1 MITLQEIERR
11 PGIRQVQTALDAFL
25 KDRPR
30 LQKLCRYAQAQHDIL
45 ARTRPHNLPNARLP
59 HGFPK
64 YLAEMS
70 AGYLLG
76 DGVRYTAAKDEEGAR
91 NYADLLNKAG
101 DDSLDMD
108 LAMQQ
113 GVYGRGVSLCWQDAH
128 LHVSALDP
136 QNAFVVYDDTAR
148 KKPLMGIL
156 LSFAPRGDTM
166 TTVYTDRD
174 ILTFLSN
181 NPGNVGRM
189 TSAIPHDLGRV
200 PMVEFFNNA
209 GARGDFEDVL
219 PLVDAYDLLASDR
232 LNDRGQFAD
241 AMLVLTGVGG
251 LGTQGEPDDR
261 QEAARLLRQERTLS
275 LPDAQAK
282 AEWLVKNANE
292 KDIDVLRKA
301 LADDIHK
308 FSMTPNLAPDGMG
321 GDFSAIAI
329 RYRLFALEQ
338 KTRIKERWFIQG
350 LRQQA
355 RLLCAYLAAQGI
367 KAPDPEGMGIMMNRP
382 KICEAP
388 NR

>member
-1 MITLQEIERR
+1 MITLQEFEGR
-11 PGIRQVQTALDAFL
+11 PGNAHVQSALAAFL

-30 LQKLCRYAQAQHDIL
+30 LQKLYRYAQGQHDIL
-45 ARTRPHNLPNARLP
+45 TRTRPPNLPNARLP

-64 YLAEMS
+64 YIAEMS
-70 AGYLLG
+70 AGYLMG
-76 DGVRYTAAKDEEGAR
+76 EPVRYGGAGEEEGTR
-91 NYADLLNKAG
+91 CFVSLLNEAG

-113 GVYGRGVSLCWQDAH
+113 SVFGRAVSLVWQDTR

-136 QNAFVVYDDTAR
+136 QNAFVVYDETAR
-148 KKPLMGIL
+148 KKPLMGVL
-156 LSFAPRGDTM
+156 LSLAPGGGTGI
-166 TTVYTDRD
+166 TVYTDRER
-174 ILTFLSN
+174 LTFVSAN
-181 NPGNVGRM
+181 TVGAVKM
-189 TSAIPHDLGRV
+189 THAAPHDQGRV
-200 PMVEFFNNA
+200 PMVEFLNNA
-209 GARGDFEDVL
+209 DARGDFEDVL

-251 LGTQGEPDDR
+251 LGTREEPDAR
-261 QEAARLLRQERTLS
+261 LEAARLLRQERTLS

-308 FSMTPNLAPDGMG
+308 FSMTPNPDPDRMG

-329 RYRLFALEQ
+329 QYRLFALEQ
-338 KTRIKERWFIQG
+338 KTRIKERWFIRG
-350 LRQQA
+350 LREQA
-355 RLLCAYLAAQGI
+355 RLLCRYLKQQGLQ
-367 KAPDPEGMGIMMNRP
+367 APDPEMLTIMMSRR
-382 KICEAP
+382 KMMG
-388 NR
+388 